1 MASDLGRPSQK
12 TQRSRKGKKAWRKNI
27 DLDDFE
33 QNLDNVRE
41 SEIVLGPQQELFTV
55 DKEGTDEGLTTTMK
69 SERKLKSHE
78 ILNARSAFPALPALH
93 KKKEKPKH
101 KVMKDRQKLLERA
114 GFTDKSKT
122 AAEMERDGLLK
133 TGKVADL
140 WGEATPS
147 SEFIVPTN
155 APRPQTAHKRSKPDA
170 PLPGTP
176 AVELPHGGQS
186 YNPAL
191 EEWKASILA
200 EHEQLEKE
208 ESKRVQAEEQ
218 QARIDAVIAETQ
230 AKLEKEDAEEE
241 SSDSEVDKSEI
252 GRLSVNPPAKLKRK
266 TQTQRNKKQR
276 HKQWLFE
283 ISQLKQKKEFMRKL
297 AEEAEKRLAEPKPKS
312 KRLKQLKRAHS
323 AHPVAPQPLAVK
335 LSDELEDSLRR
346 LKPEGNLIKERMRNL
361 QARGIVEARVPV
373 KKPKSR
379 SKMVEK
385 YSFKHFQ

>member
-1 MASDLGRPSQK
+1 MTLDLGRPSQK

-27 DLDDFE
+27 DLDEFE

-41 SEIVLGPQQELFTV
+41 SEIALGPQQELFTV
-55 DKEGTDEGLTTTMK
+55 DREGTDEGLTSAMK
-69 SERKLKSHE
+69 SEKKLKSHE
-78 ILNARSAFPALPALH
+78 ILNARSAFPALPVLH
-93 KKKEKPKH
+93 KKKDKPKH

-114 GFTDKSKT
+114 GFTDKSKIK
-122 AAEMERDGLLK
+122 AELERDGLLK
-133 TGKVADL
+133 IGKVAGL
-140 WGEATPS
+140 WDEAMPS
-147 SEFIVPTN
+147 SSITSPTN
-155 APRPQTAHKRSKPDA
+155 AIKPQIAQKRRKPDA

-191 EEWKASILA
+191 EEWKASIFA
-200 EHEQLEKE
+200 EHEKLEKE
-208 ESKRVQAEEQ
+208 EIKRVQAGEQ

-230 AKLEKEDAEEE
+230 AKLENEQEVD
-241 SSDSEVDKSEI
+241 SSDSEVDESEI

-266 TQTQRNKKQR
+266 TQAQRNKKLR

-283 ISQLKQKKEFMRKL
+283 TSQLLQKKHFMKKL
-297 AEEAEKRLAEPKPKS
+297 AEEAEKRHVEPKTKPK
-312 KRLKQLKRAHS
+312 RQKQLIRAHS

-335 LSDELEDSLRR
+335 LSDELEDSMRR
-346 LKPEGNLIKERMRNL
+346 LRPEGNLIMERMRNL
-361 QARGIVEARVPV
+361 QARGLVEARVAV

-385 YSFKHFQ
+385 YSHKHFQ